1 MKFPWF
7 KLPSGIRNDPK
18 LRRMPIHQRYAFI
31 VLLCLASESEE
42 RGTILGLDDEDLAFE
57 LEMALEDWL
66 TLKAKFRVKGLID
79 FDLTTVTICDWDC
92 MQYDKPSDRAEETRR
107 RKQEQR
113 ARDAAK
119 KALQESL
126 VSQDVTPVTPLS
138 REVTLPSH
146 DVTQNVTQNRGE
158 ETREDK
164 SREEEN
170 ARGEGIYTPPV
181 ENFPKPCQPTQEVLI
196 SVDMA
201 EEIKETPPPTPA
213 PLPPENVGLA
223 IASTEKPKKRK
234 RNVTSEDLI
243 PFRDVWNSDAPV
255 VCVRFKELTAE
266 DEKSLR
272 RFLKAYGNRSATIF
286 QEGLAFARTQ
296 KWWNDT
302 SENKALSIT
311 NYLSHGKPEEYAG
324 KYRGLI
330 ERGVLIPDTPN
341 QNNTDRPMT
350 QSDLKNA
357 EKFVRLKKELLT
369 A

>member
-18 LRRMPIHQRYAFI
+18 LKRMPIHQRYAFI

-42 RGTILGLDDEDLAFE
+42 RGAILGLDDEDLAFE
-57 LEMALEDWL
+57 LEMPLEDWL

-119 KALQESL
+119 KALQETL
-126 VSQDVTPVTPLS
+126 VDQDVTPVTPLS
-138 REVTLPSH
+138 REVTLSSH

-170 ARGEGIYTPPV
+170 TRGDGIYTPPV
-181 ENFPKPCQPTQEVLI
+181 ENFSKPCQPIQEILI
-196 SVDMA
+196 SVGMA
-201 EEIKETPPPTPA
+201 EEKETPIPPTPLV
-213 PLPPENVGLA
+213 PLSPENVGLA
-223 IASTEKPKKRK
+223 IRGTTKPQKPKKSTLESDRI
-234 RNVTSEDLI
+234 EFQ
-243 PFRDVWNSDAPV
+243 PFLDVWTQDKVEDWTDHRVLGKTAISKLKTFV
-255 VCVRFKELTAE
+255 KENPDNALE
-266 DEKSLR
+266 
-272 RFLKAYGNRSATIF
+272 IF
-286 QEGLAFARTQ
+286 QGALLYAKTDSYHKTTPKGWDLEEFMSQDKPCRYYKKWEQQQARSQ
-296 KWWNDT
+296 QLQ
-302 SENKALSIT
+302 S
-311 NYLSHGKPEEYAG
+311 
-324 KYRGLI
+324 
-330 ERGVLIPDTPN
+330 
-341 QNNTDRPMT
+341 NTDRPMT
-350 QSDLKNA
+350 ASDIRKAETYLKY
-357 EKFVRLKKELLT
+357 KEALT